1 VLLLGVLVAL
11 LAGAVVL
18 GEVGA
23 ALAAH
28 GDRQRAADLA
38 ALAGARVLREAYPRL
53 FEPPEV
59 RGVANPRWL
68 SRARYE
74 ALGRAAALATA
85 RRNGV
90 SAARVELPASD
101 GLPPTRVRLEV
112 DGRLELA
119 GIGVPVGV
127 AAEAELLPDAS
138 AAMAPV
144 LSANPGEY
152 RGPFATRQGKPMRP
166 DVALAF
172 DRLAAAARRDGVTLV
187 IASAF
192 RSDAEQAVLFARHP
206 DPKWV
211 ARPGTSLHRLGT
223 ELDLGPEAAYGWL
236 ARHAPRFGF
245 RQRYSWEPWHWG
257 FVRNPGSVSVG
268 AVPRAAATGHA
279 GTTGRGEGQGPG
291 SGLPAWVPPRF
302 RPLIARAAM
311 RWSVSAALLA
321 AQLRQESGFNPRARS
336 PAGAL
341 GIAQFLPGTAR
352 SLGLRDPFDPEQAI
366 DAQAHLMRD
375 LLRRF
380 GAVALALAAY
390 NAGPGAVERYGGI
403 PPFRETREYV
413 VAILGLL
420 HGVADPLGAG
430 ATGLQVRLVA

>member
-1 VLLLGVLVAL
+1 MLLLGVVVAL
-11 LAGAVVL
+11 LAGALVL
-18 GEVGA
+18 GTVA
-23 ALAAH
+23 SAVAAH

-38 ALAGARVLREAYPRL
+38 ALAGARALREAYPRL
-53 FEPPEV
+53 FEPADV
-59 RGVANPRWL
+59 RGAPNPRWL
-68 SRARYE
+68 SRVRYE

-90 SAARVELPASD
+90 DGVRVALPSAG
-101 GLPPTRVRLEV
+101 GLPPTRVRVEVEERLEV
-112 DGRLELA
+112 A
-119 GIGVPVGV
+119 GV
-127 AAEAELLPDAS
+127 ALPVSVVAEAELLPDAA

-144 LSANPGEY
+144 LSGNPGEY

-192 RSDAEQAVLFARHP
+192 RSDAEQAVLFARRP

-245 RQRYSWEPWHWG
+245 RRRYSWEPWHWG
-257 FVRNPGSVSVG
+257 YVRDPGSVSVG
-268 AVPRAAATGHA
+268 AVPRVRAS
-279 GTTGRGEGQGPG
+279 GEGEGPG
-291 SGLPAWVPPRF
+291 SGLPAWVPPRY
-302 RPLIARAAM
+302 RATIARAAM
-311 RWSVSAALLA
+311 RWSISAALLA
-321 AQLRQESGFNPRARS
+321 AQLRQESGFDARARS

-341 GIAQFLPGTAR
+341 GIAQFMPGTAR

-403 PPFRETREYV
+403 PPFRETRDYV

-430 ATGLQVRLVA
+430 AAGLEVRLVA